1 MPVMIPPT
9 SSPLV
14 VVLPV
19 FVDAVVCTV
28 AWPGLKSEHLLVL
41 LKVSPSR
48 NSMPQVSMPEESMV
62 RAPKK
67 IIIDTDP
74 GIDDAMAILLAFE
87 SPELDIIGI
96 TTTFGNVRT
105 TMATNNALHLCELG
119 GRDDIPVSQG
129 LETSLRGQLKNR
141 IADFVH
147 GQDGLGNTHP
157 PAPKRSAIAQSA
169 PDFFR
174 QKSKEYPGEV
184 TIVALGPLSNVAKAV
199 EDDPDF
205 AKNIGQIIVLGGNFM
220 VNGNVNPA
228 AEANIYGDPEAADIV
243 FTCGADIII
252 IGINV
257 THQVFFTG
265 KEMEEVRDSKG
276 KYGKYL
282 YDVSKFYFAY
292 HQNAYDIDGCQY
304 HLPIYG
310 TSLLN
315 HHTKGLKTLGSWEHL
330 VYRWAEPTDWCNLP
344 EVKVAMTV
352 DAPAISKMMKDRL
365 MGV

>member
-1 MPVMIPPT
+1 
-9 SSPLV
+9 
-14 VVLPV
+14 
-19 FVDAVVCTV
+19 
-28 AWPGLKSEHLLVL
+28 
-41 LKVSPSR
+41 
-48 NSMPQVSMPEESMV
+48 MPQVSMPEESMV

-105 TMATNNALHLCELG
+105 TMASNNALHLCELG

-292 HQNAYDIDGCQY
+292 HQNAYDIDA
-304 HLPIYG
+304 IYLHDP
-310 TSLLN
+310 TTMIAAIDPSLF
-315 HHTKGLKTLGSWEHL
+315 TYAKGVVRVQRDGICKGLTVFNNTSKK
-330 VYRWAEPTDWCNLP
+330 WAEPTDWCNLP

>member
-1 MPVMIPPT
+1 MP
-9 SSPLV
+9 
-14 VVLPV
+14 PV
-19 FVDAVVCTV
+19 
-28 AWPGLKSEHLLVL
+28 SI
-41 LKVSPSR
+41 
-48 NSMPQVSMPEESMV
+48 PEESMV

-67 IIIDTDP
+67 VIIDTDP

-87 SPELDIIGI
+87 SPELDIIGM
-96 TTTFGNVRT
+96 TTTYGNVRT
-105 TMATNNALHLCELG
+105 TMATNNALHLCDLG

-129 LETSLRGQLKNR
+129 LETSLRGQIKDR

-147 GQDGLGNTHP
+147 GQDGLGNTNP
-157 PAPKRSAIAQSA
+157 PTPKRSAIAQSA
-169 PDFFR
+169 PDFIR
-174 QKSKEYPGEV
+174 QKCKEYPGEV
-184 TIVALGPLSNVAKAV
+184 TIVALGPLTNLAKAV

-205 AKNIGQIIVLGGNFM
+205 AKNVGQIIVLGGAFS

-292 HQNAYDIDGCQY
+292 HQVAYDIDA
-304 HLPIYG
+304 IYLHDP
-310 TSLLN
+310 TTMIAAIDPSLF
-315 HHTKGLKTLGSWEHL
+315 TYAQGVVRVQRDGICKGLTVFNNTQKK
-330 VYRWAEPTDWCNLP
+330 WAQPTDWCNLP
-344 EVKVAMTV
+344 QVKVAITV

-365 MGV
+365 MGVHQKS